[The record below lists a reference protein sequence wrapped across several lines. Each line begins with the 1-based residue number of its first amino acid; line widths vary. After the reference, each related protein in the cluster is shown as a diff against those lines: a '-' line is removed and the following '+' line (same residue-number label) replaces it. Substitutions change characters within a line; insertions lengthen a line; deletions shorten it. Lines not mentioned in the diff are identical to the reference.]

1 MKVGDL
7 VRSWFS
13 DWAVGVVIT
22 FPSDE
27 TVYVEWSHG
36 TCGTYYLNASVFKVF
51 YAGDFRAVGVI
62 TTVYPDMCGVH
73 WSDGDHT
80 YTYKYNLEV
89 FNANR

>member
-36 TCGTYYLNASVFKVF
+36 TCGTYYLNEV
-51 YAGDFRAVGVI
+51 RR
-62 TTVYPDMCGVH
+62 
-73 WSDGDHT
+73 
-80 YTYKYNLEV
+80 YNES
-89 FNANR
+89 R